1 VKLIVDNVRRL
12 RAEIPDYVTLIAATK
27 TRSVQE
33 ILELLDSG
41 VIDLGENYVQEA
53 QEKHSAIGIKARWH
67 CIGHLQT
74 NKVKKAVEI
83 FDIIQTVDSV
93 KLAVEIDKRAG
104 AIGKKMPLL
113 IEINSAREENKS
125 GVYPEKSPELL
136 EEISHLENI
145 IVVGLMTMGPVTDDV
160 EGIRPH
166 LRLTRRLFEEIG
178 TSGIENVEMRYLS
191 MGMSNSYRVAIEE
204 GSNMVRLGTIIF
216 GERKY

>member
-1 VKLIVDNVRRL
+1 MMIVDNVKRL
-12 RAEIPDYVTLIAATK
+12 KAEIPDYVTLVAATK

-33 ILELLDSG
+33 ILELIDSG

-53 QEKHSAIGIKARWH
+53 QEKFGSIGMKARWH

-83 FDIIQTVDSV
+83 FDMIQTVDSV
-93 KLAVEIDKRAG
+93 KLATEIDKRAG
-104 AIGKKMPLL
+104 TIGKKMPLL

-125 GVYPEKSPELL
+125 GVYPEKAMELI
-136 EEISHLENI
+136 EGISHFENI

-160 EGIRPH
+160 EEIRPY

-178 TSGIENVEMRYLS
+178 ALEIKNVEMKYLS
-191 MGMSNSYRVAIEE
+191 MGMSDSYRVAIEE

-216 GERKY
+216 GERKQ